1 MIAISSTSSYGWMMI
16 ATFGYKQKYVFL
28 WMTIATFRYKQT
40 YSFLWMDDDCHFGLQ
55 TEIPLPMDDDCHFWL
70 QTKIPLPM
78 DDDCHFWLQ
87 TKIHL
92 PMDDDCHFW
101 LQTKIHLSMDND
113 CHFGYKQKFL
123 FKKKSAL
130 ACFLPSF
137 LPLRALHCIA
147 LHPPSLAL
155 ILAPAL
161 RSNLATIPLSFP
173 FLTSS
178 RSYTF
183 SPHKPTIP
191 PCVSNLIS
199 KLVLEAF
206 PFPISKIYNL
216 SWIFL
221 FCLFACVCVFCLGEF
236 AVVADSSRQR
246 EKKSSSSSSVCVCV
260 CVLVTSR
267 ETSLKRQDG

>member
-1 MIAISSTSSYGWMMI
+1 MMI
-16 ATFGYKQKYVFL
+16 KHLYF
-28 WMTIATFRYKQT
+28 IAAWFIAR
-40 YSFLWMDDDCHFGLQ
+40 FWLALPRDDCHFFYIFLW
-55 TEIPLPMDDDCHFWL
+55 MDDDCHFWL
-70 QTKIPLPM
+70 QTEIR
-78 DDDCHFWLQ
+78 
-87 TKIHL
+87 L

-130 ACFLPSF
+130 ACLLASF
-137 LPLRALHCIA
+137 LCVVPTLPCAYFSTPVALQSRH
-147 LHPPSLAL
+147 HS
-155 ILAPAL
+155 
-161 RSNLATIPLSFP
+161 LSFP

-206 PFPISKIYNL
+206 PFPISKTYNL

-221 FCLFACVCVFCLGEF
+221 FCLFARVCVFCLGEF

-260 CVLVTSR
+260 CVCL
-267 ETSLKRQDG
+267 